1 MIKTITVDDVVYKR
15 DTVKTHFIQPN
26 ENYIDLVKQYVVPVY
41 KDGDILFMCE
51 KIISICQNNII
62 YKKDMKL
69 SFWAKTLSKFVNVTP
84 AGEAVGN
91 PYKMQY
97 AINTAGL
104 PRILFA
110 AFCGAI
116 GKVLRKKGWF
126 YIIAGNGING
136 MDGFT
141 NEAFEE
147 YAELGIPLPN
157 DPEKVCQ
164 EIEDATNV
172 KCVLVDA
179 NYLGVEI
186 LAKSNLVTKDDEFL
200 KKVIKDNPAGQGNEC
215 TPFVVLKCEQ

>member
-1 MIKTITVDDVVYKR
+1 MIKTIDVN
-15 DTVKTHFIQPN
+15 DTIYTRETIKTHFVQPN
-26 ENYIDLVKQYVVPVY
+26 ESYVELVKKYVVPVY
-41 KDGDILFMCE
+41 DDNDILFMCE

-110 AFCGAI
+110 AFCGAV

-126 YIIAGNGING
+126 YIIAGNGISG
-136 MDGFT
+136 IDGFT
-141 NEAFEE
+141 NEAFDIYSEM
-147 YAELGIPLPN
+147 GIPLPKN
-157 DPEKVCQ
+157 PEKVCQ
-164 EIEDATNV
+164 EIEENTGV
-172 KCVLVDA
+172 RCVLVDA

-186 LAKSNLVTKDDEFL
+186 LGKSNRITEDDEFL
-200 KKVIKDNPAGQGNEC
+200 KKVIKDNPAGQGSEC
-215 TPFVVLKCEQ
+215 TPFVLLRYE